1 MRRCCPHLNH
11 QCSLGGGWTWERLA
25 QENQKSLAPDSVP
38 SPAGVEPVVRA
49 ERIVSTDKKALAT
62 GDILKEAATTVFLPS
77 VAARFLCYSIIHAP
91 YMRAFCSLMV
101 SS

>member
-1 MRRCCPHLNH
+1 MQSR
-11 QCSLGGGWTWERLA
+11 GRLDVGA
-25 QENQKSLAPDSVP
+25 AGPREPEVAGPRPCALA
-38 SPAGVEPVVRA
+38 AGVEPVVRA
-49 ERIVSTDKKALAT
+49 ERIVSTDKTRTDTA

>member
-1 MRRCCPHLNH
+1 MLPLSQPLMQSRGRLDVGAACPGEPEVAGPRP
-11 QCSLGGGWTWERLA
+11 CALA
-25 QENQKSLAPDSVP
+25 
-38 SPAGVEPVVRA
+38 AGVEPVVRA
-49 ERIVSTDKKALAT
+49 ERIVSTDKKALAA

-77 VAARFLCYSIIHAP
+77 VAASFICYSITHTP